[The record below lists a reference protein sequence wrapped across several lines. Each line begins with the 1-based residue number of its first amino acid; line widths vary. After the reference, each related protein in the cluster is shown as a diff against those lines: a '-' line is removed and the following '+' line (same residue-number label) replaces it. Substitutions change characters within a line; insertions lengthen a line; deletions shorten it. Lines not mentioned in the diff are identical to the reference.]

1 MSSSS
6 SPTKPRPHSSY
17 QLTYPLTP
25 TNHTFPSSDEHDGDL
40 ELRRQLAIKDKLI
53 ETNKTSLDWLW
64 PKAGLL
70 GNWISKQP
78 DNHANQTFLP
88 TSLDKECDKC
98 ARILYTFTQ
107 RGLNGTIH
115 SPLEETMIQQ
125 VDGRKTEKVLQ
136 KIPSDIIQQAEG
148 LAIFTV
154 YRSGLG
160 GDDSSSGSGVII
172 SRDSP
177 TTWGAPSGIL
187 IHNVDLALL
196 AGIDVYDVV
205 LVLRTQQAVMSFAN
219 PKVTLGAELAIVSG
233 PIGNGVSFESSP
245 DISPIFSYTKSKEIY
260 GGLQLDGNIILE
272 REDENA
278 RFYGRKVKAEQILQ
292 GGAVAVPRHASGLIA
307 VIDAAEGNAY
317 DPSDFPEP
325 IDVAPSEESTGVS
338 TIQESRM
345 KAAEE
350 SGVAEKNEEEV
361 TSEQPIVEE
370 FVNRRRTM
378 PPMYFHYSSSPSKPA
393 PTASPPEIEEPPV
406 EVKEEITPANVLAV
420 INAQSTPPPPVP
432 RRRGLTSSRPSTGQS
447 TSPSA
452 APSRSFTLVPSEE
465 IKNEPS
471 PDPAPAPAPTP
482 TEPKPPSRESA
493 DVPLLDNTDVDTKT
507 PEPFQLHERVDSSTN
522 STGSDPK
529 PSDNESCSSS
539 PSFTSV
545 VQF

>member
-78 DNHANQTFLP
+78 DNHANQIEWNDTFA
-88 TSLDKECDKC
+88 T
-98 ARILYTFTQ
+98 
-107 RGLNGTIH
+107 RGDDDPP
-115 SPLEETMIQQ
+115 SRWKK
-125 VDGRKTEKVLQ
+125 DGESLQ
-136 KIPSDIIQQAEG
+136 KIPFS
-148 LAIFTV
+148 
-154 YRSGLG
+154 YY
-160 GDDSSSGSGVII
+160 
-172 SRDSP
+172 
-177 TTWGAPSGIL
+177 WGAPSGIL

-219 PKVTLGAELAIVSG
+219 PKVTLGADLAIVSG

-529 PSDNESCSSS
+529 PSDNESCLVVRHLSSRQELATIIHHPSSS
-539 PSFTSV
+539 SML
-545 VQF
+545 